1 MKRYATLGCKCQRME
16 ASVFVKHLPSFGS
29 ELKSYLVRKDSGSL
43 VPLLDFNLI
52 GG

>member
-1 MKRYATLGCKCQRME
+1 ME

-29 ELKSYLVRKDSGSL
+29 ELKSYLVLKDSGRL
-43 VPLLDFNLI
+43 IPLLNCNLV